1 MRMYISGIKF
11 RDFSQIAKIAK
22 FNSREIKKVVYGKSW
37 LLRTLNAFKKV
48 VFFSSFWLT
57 CQTVKQTLSDNSNY
71 TILCYAQTNQ
81 N

>member
-1 MRMYISGIKF
+1 MSGIKL

-22 FNSREIKKVVYGKSW
+22 FNSRESKKVVYGKSW

-48 VFFSSFWLT
+48 VFFLSFWLT

>member
-1 MRMYISGIKF
+1 MSGIKF

-22 FNSREIKKVVYGKSW
+22 FNSREIKRAVYGKSW
-37 LLRTLNAFKKV
+37 LLRTLNGFKKV
-48 VFFSSFWLT
+48 VFFLSFWLT
-57 CQTVKQTLSDNSNY
+57 CQTVKQTLSDKSNY

>member
-1 MRMYISGIKF
+1 MSRIKF

-22 FNSREIKKVVYGKSW
+22 YNSREIKKVVYGKHW
-37 LLRTLNAFKKV
+37 LLRTLNAFKKI
-48 VFFSSFWLT
+48 VFFLSFWLT

-71 TILCYAQTNQ
+71 TILCDAQTNQ

>member
-1 MRMYISGIKF
+1 MSRI
-11 RDFSQIAKIAK
+11 K

-48 VFFSSFWLT
+48 VSFSSFWLT
-57 CQTVKQTLSDNSNY
+57 CETGKQTPSNNSNY

>member
-1 MRMYISGIKF
+1 MSRINF

-48 VFFSSFWLT
+48 VFFLSFWLT

>member
-1 MRMYISGIKF
+1 MSRI
-11 RDFSQIAKIAK
+11 K

-48 VFFSSFWLT
+48 VFFLSFWLT
-57 CQTVKQTLSDNSNY
+57 CETLKQTLSDNSNH

>member
-48 VFFSSFWLT
+48 VFFLSFWLT
-57 CQTVKQTLSDNSNY
+57 CETLKQTLSDNSNH

>member
-37 LLRTLNAFKKV
+37 LLRILNAFKKV
-48 VFFSSFWLT
+48 VSFSSFWLT
-57 CQTVKQTLSDNSNY
+57 CETVKQTPSNNSNY

>member
-1 MRMYISGIKF
+1 MSRIKF

-48 VFFSSFWLT
+48 VSFSSFWLT
-57 CQTVKQTLSDNSNY
+57 CETGKQTPSNNSNY